1 MRELSNKRKK
11 DVILIIVWLKTSRN
25 MLLLSV
31 YIIILTDQP
40 HREEDQNMDGYT
52 DVQNVG

>member
-1 MRELSNKRKK
+1 
-11 DVILIIVWLKTSRN
+11 

-40 HREEDQNMDGYT
+40 HREEDEHMDPYT
-52 DVQNVG
+52 DVENAG